1 MAVILNTPLARQF
14 LEALYGHFFSQA
26 QGAAFLEVR
35 GKREGQA
42 QGAGLENLGVQYG

>member
-1 MAVILNTPLARQF
+1 VAQLKLNRTPARQF
-14 LEALYGHFFSQA
+14 LEALYGRFFSQA

-42 QGAGLENLGVQYG
+42 RLLRCKG